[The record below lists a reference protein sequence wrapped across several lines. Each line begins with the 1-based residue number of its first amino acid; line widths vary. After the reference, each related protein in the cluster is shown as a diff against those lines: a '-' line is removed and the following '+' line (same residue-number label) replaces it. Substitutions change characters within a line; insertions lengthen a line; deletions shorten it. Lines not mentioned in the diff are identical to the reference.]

1 MKKLHPNQQKL
12 LTLLRKHQ
20 ENPLTMEELAQE
32 MDISSKSVVYYH
44 LTQLEK
50 KGCITRSAVNPQQY
64 FIKDEQEK
72 AVAYLPLYGMAKC
85 GPAGTLLDGNP
96 SRVVPVD
103 PSMLSFP
110 ACKGFM
116 VEAKG
121 DSMTE
126 LIHPKDWLIVEKNN
140 TPRERDV
147 IVCSNNGETLVK
159 RFVKDTQGNVLLVSD
174 NTAYA
179 PIVADKD
186 SLKIE
191 GIVRSI
197 LKREI

>member
-103 PSMLSFP
+103 PFERRWRDETGLLYQFLARESAIVDRVWAGL
-110 ACKGFM
+110 AVRLKG
-116 VEAKG
+116 
-121 DSMTE
+121 
-126 LIHPKDWLIVEKNN
+126 
-140 TPRERDV
+140 
-147 IVCSNNGETLVK
+147 
-159 RFVKDTQGNVLLVSD
+159 
-174 NTAYA
+174 
-179 PIVADKD
+179 
-186 SLKIE
+186 
-191 GIVRSI
+191 
-197 LKREI
+197 

>member
-1 MKKLHPNQQKL
+1 MKKLHPNQEKL
-12 LTLLRKHQ
+12 LSLLRKHQ
-20 ENPLTMEELAQE
+20 NNPLSMEELAEE
-32 MDISSKSVVYYH
+32 MDISAKSVVYYH

-50 KGCITRSAVNPQQY
+50 KGYLTRSAVNPQQY
-64 FIKDEQEK
+64 YIKEDQDQT
-72 AVAYLPLYGMAKC
+72 VVYLPLYGMAKC

-103 PSMLSFP
+103 PAMVKFP

-126 LIHPKDWLIVEKNN
+126 LIHHKDWLIVEKNN
-140 TPRERDV
+140 IPKERDV

-159 RFVKDTQGNVLLVSD
+159 RFIKDAAGNVLLVSD
-174 NTAYA
+174 NTSYS